1 MSAERIKAVIFD
13 LDGTII
19 KSTIDFRLMSE
30 ELVSYLLEE
39 GIPSEILN
47 ANDAISNNLT
57 RFREFMRK
65 RGEDAIL
72 EKMELEMNSLFIQVE
87 LINVDRTTQV
97 NGAEDVIRHLRRE
110 GYRIGL
116 LTRASR
122 TYAMKALEISR
133 LGDRCFDVIICRD
146 DFPASEAKPNGRA
159 MERAAE
165 SLGVSTEECLMLGDH
180 PIDMYC
186 ANAAGSIFVGVLSGW
201 SDARTWTEK
210 ECGSFIESVASLP
223 AWLRDREY

>member
-65 RGEDAIL
+65 RGKDAIL
-72 EKMELEMNSLFIQVE
+72 
-87 LINVDRTTQV
+87 
-97 NGAEDVIRHLRRE
+97 
-110 GYRIGL
+110 
-116 LTRASR
+116 
-122 TYAMKALEISR
+122 
-133 LGDRCFDVIICRD
+133 
-146 DFPASEAKPNGRA
+146 
-159 MERAAE
+159 
-165 SLGVSTEECLMLGDH
+165 
-180 PIDMYC
+180 
-186 ANAAGSIFVGVLSGW
+186 
-201 SDARTWTEK
+201 
-210 ECGSFIESVASLP
+210 
-223 AWLRDREY
+223 